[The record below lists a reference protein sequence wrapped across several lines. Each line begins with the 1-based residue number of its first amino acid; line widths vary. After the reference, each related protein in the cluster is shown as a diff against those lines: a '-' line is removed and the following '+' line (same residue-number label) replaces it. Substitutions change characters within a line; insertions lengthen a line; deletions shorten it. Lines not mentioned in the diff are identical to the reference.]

1 MGEIAK
7 MKDRSREIAKEM
19 VHKWDEF
26 VKATYPRT
34 EPDEVIVAR
43 ALLRVDAEYGCE
55 VRDPCGTIWDH
66 AARLEKDYAQ
76 AVKQIAEAQKDRD
89 EIWSREKNLL
99 ESLHKLLDAIDKER
113 AVEPARA
120 GWRVV
125 EAVREMI
132 VDTIEAYQKSFRT
145 MIEGDKK

>member
-1 MGEIAK
+1 
-7 MKDRSREIAKEM
+7 M

>member
-1 MGEIAK
+1 

-43 ALLRVDAEYGCE
+43 ALLRVDGEYGCE
-55 VRDPCGTIWDH
+55 VRDPCGTIWDY
-66 AARLEKDYAQ
+66 ASRLEKDYAQ
-76 AVKQIAEAQKDRD
+76 AVKQIAQVNKDRD
-89 EIWSREKNLL
+89 EIWSREKHLL
-99 ESLHKLLDAIDKER
+99 EAIHKLLEAIDKER

-120 GWRVV
+120 EWRVV

-132 VDTIEAYQKSFRT
+132 VDTIEAYQKSFRA
-145 MIEGDKK
+145 MMKGDNK